1 MHFSKRTRFWT
12 FLCIF
17 NEIFHF
23 LILGLLSLKNIAS
36 INESSFCTLSVV
48 FEVNQLINRQIF
60 QFFKWYSFLVHTIFG
75 KRCSFL
81 DIFWEN
87 PTIPRKGYRLDAS
100 VKPKITLVQPY
111 RYKFTDDFQLGKEW
125 SDFNQDKV
133 II

>member
-100 VKPKITLVQPY
+100 VKTENNSHSALPLQIC
-111 RYKFTDDFQLGKEW
+111 
-125 SDFNQDKV
+125 
-133 II
+133 